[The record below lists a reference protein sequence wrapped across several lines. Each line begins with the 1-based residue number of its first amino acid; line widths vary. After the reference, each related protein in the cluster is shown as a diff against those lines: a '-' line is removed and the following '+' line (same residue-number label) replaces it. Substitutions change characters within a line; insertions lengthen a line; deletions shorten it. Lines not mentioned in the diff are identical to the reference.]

1 MVICTRLFWTPLHLL
16 WSILV
21 VGVMVVFRR
30 GGALV
35 FTHYQDIDAD
45 GRDQQMGPLVDSLI
59 DDGERLVEIC
69 RVPLGP
75 GLLHGFRF
83 KRRLFVS
90 QAILLAPA
98 WLLSAGSVQ
107 RAERLRRF
115 TAWCLLWLVRPKI
128 LYLIDESGSGQALL
142 QAARM
147 LGIRVVGIQHGDFA
161 QSSQYCLSD
170 VSDREPADVLCVW
183 SSWYRD
189 RLLKSSPIYTNSN
202 VRVTGRLRYSDEAC
216 TDSQDSRQG
225 RMLRVLVIGEHSEGF
240 WDAMDPFVQ
249 ALVGCEGFDVD
260 VRRHPA
266 DMGSGALPT
275 SMSLTTA
282 LQDSDI
288 VIGNGSSALL
298 EAIYWYRPVIVCAV
312 GELGDRAGYVRDGL
326 AVACDNPVDL
336 AEICQRVFASD
347 RHGEIQTAHDMV
359 WGRTQVEAAPEI
371 LAAGAASGSSEG
383 PSEAE
388 VI

>member
-1 MVICTRLFWTPLHLL
+1 ML

-21 VGVMVVFRR
+21 VGAMVVFRR

-59 DDGERLVEIC
+59 DGGERVVEIC

-75 GLLHGFRF
+75 GLLHGLRF

-98 WLLSAGSVQ
+98 WLLSAGSTK
-107 RAERLRRF
+107 RADWLRRL
-115 TAWCLLWLVRPKI
+115 TAWCLLWSVRPQV

-161 QSSQYCLSD
+161 QSSQYCLGD

-202 VRVTGRLRYSDEAC
+202 VRVTGRLRYSHEAC
-216 TDSQDSRQG
+216 ADSKNSGQG
-225 RMLRVLVIGEHSEGF
+225 RRLRVLVIGEHSVGF

-249 ALVGCEGFDVD
+249 ALVGCDGFNVD
-260 VRRHPA
+260 IRPHPA
-266 DMGSGALPT
+266 DTSSGALPAST
-275 SMSLTTA
+275 SLTTA
-282 LQDSDI
+282 LQDADI

-298 EAIYWYRPVIVCAV
+298 EAVYWYRPVIACAMD
-312 GELGDRAGYVRDGL
+312 ELGDGAGYVRDGL
-326 AVACDNPVDL
+326 AVGCDTPAHL
-336 AEICQRVFASD
+336 AAICQQVFASD
-347 RHGEIQTAHDMV
+347 KHDKTRTAHDMV
-359 WGRTQVEAAPEI
+359 WGGTQGEAAPEI

-383 PSEAE
+383 PSETE